1 MRRRLRAYVIAFTAL
16 FMASCAAFFSVT
28 GVGKLASGAGLAAI
42 LLVAALEVGKLV
54 VASFIHRRWKQINW
68 FQRTFATFGV
78 VVAMALTSIGIF
90 GQLIGGYTATSAE
103 FQIGTQEI
111 QLKEAEKS
119 ALESKITRFKDQITR
134 KTDRAD
140 GLAGLR
146 TQQEAQKDSLQD
158 RGNWYS
164 AKEAR
169 RLIDETNQE
178 IQSLN
183 YDIDSLN
190 NEINLVMEDIA
201 AVDSSIV
208 VMNGNLAQGEAAPLK
223 MIADML
229 GVEMDVATK
238 GFFGF
243 FVLIFDPFAIML
255 VIFFNIEMAAVK
267 REEEENQIQQE
278 YEPEPEPE
286 PIPMP
291 EPVLES
297 VPDMSVMEPEPQVV
311 YSHDDE
317 GEFQKVQEQVTQEP
331 ESLLELEPEVELEDF
346 EDELEEVDVEPQM
359 LVITLENKKDIY
371 KELVR
376 ILYINGQVQAGGMIY
391 TFPDF
396 MLAIENAGTPIQKE
410 DVVKF
415 LEFCVEKKILEVGR
429 HKRAAIMGY
438 QDALVTIDSL
448 L

>member
-119 ALESKITRFKDQITR
+119 ALESKITRFEDQITR
-134 KTDRAD
+134 KTERAD
-140 GLAGLR
+140 DLAGLR
-146 TQQEAQKDSLQD
+146 AQQEAQKDSLEN
-158 RGNWYS
+158 RKNWYS
-164 AKEAR
+164 AKQAR
-169 RLIDETNQE
+169 ILIKETNQE
-178 IQSLN
+178 IQGLN
-183 YDIDSLN
+183 MDVDSLN
-190 NEINLVMEDIA
+190 NEINLVMEEIA
-201 AVDSSIV
+201 VVDSAIV

-229 GVEMDVATK
+229 GVEMDSATK

-267 REEEENQIQQE
+267 REEEEQAQQE
-278 YEPEPEPE
+278 PEPLPEPEPE
-286 PIPMP
+286 P
-291 EPVLES
+291 
-297 VPDMSVMEPEPQVV
+297 VPDVSVMEPEPMVV
-311 YSHDDE
+311 YNHDNE
-317 GEFQKVQEQVTQEP
+317 GEFQIVEVEP
-331 ESLLELEPEVELEDF
+331 KPEPIPEPEVDLEDLEEF
-346 EDELEEVDVEPQM
+346 EEELEEPEAEPQM
-359 LVITLENKKDIY
+359 LVITLENKKDVY
-371 KELVR
+371 KELIR
-376 ILYINGQVQAGGMIY
+376 ILYINGQVSAGGMIY

-438 QDALVTIDSL
+438 QDALVAIDSL